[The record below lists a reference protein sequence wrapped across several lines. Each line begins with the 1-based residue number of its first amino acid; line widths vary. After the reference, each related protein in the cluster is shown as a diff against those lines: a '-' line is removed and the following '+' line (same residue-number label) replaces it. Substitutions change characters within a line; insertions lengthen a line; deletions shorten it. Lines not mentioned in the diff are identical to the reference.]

1 MGLSIVLANLLER
14 WRPRRRP
21 SVEQLRLL
29 RQAMSQAYQL
39 AYYILGDQAM
49 ARKIALRALV
59 GLTHDYRLLK
69 HRVTNQASYRH
80 GVWLETHTPS
90 KIRKVTLPFDLQ
102 MAARVFSITIPYER
116 GRRHT
121 ASLADYDVSFCKCAL
136 LVGLQGSNALWA
148 LIAIGNGVHSYTRQE
163 ITGIFYELIQAVP
176 RNQDSWNA
184 GNEPFGS
191 YLKKLNRAILGEF
204 SGYVRTDAN
213 GQIIKRPRA
222 EQPVALIAEC
232 INTLTLQETGESCL
246 GETVQ
251 SSFIRA
257 ADIESELRR
266 IHMVLHL
273 PCFTGLTEAATQQL
287 PREKPGMPEYTNML
301 ENNNGKNRQAPP
313 LSDQGLNSMVEEFQ
327 QLLERRRH
335 APTSIVITVD
345 GSEQNAK
352 SVQLDETGH
361 TELRLQ
367 ENSKLIEIWARS
379 EGEADILL
387 SAFFLSLGSARET
400 VTLEGGQEITLR
412 ADYAESDDG
421 AGSFQVGIGYG
432 ETKFARK
439 ILRSYRR
446 KTQER
451 VKRPR
456 YTQPAFLVVLAL
468 VFFTAVVVWV
478 PQIRNRVYVAGKS
491 IFSSFSAPPAPTPTD
506 QNSDTVRASLHD
518 APTAHFTMSA
528 QGKTATDGQTLALSV
543 PVNGNVTVAFNSTSV
558 QGSAAITN
566 YVWLSNG
573 TQICGN
579 SSTCS
584 YNLGTA
590 RNTIALTVTDGNG
603 LNSIAT
609 IGRTEAESRPIPNR
623 QDAVRHPQDAFA
635 SEGHQPQRN
644 NSPKFSK
651 DKSITGVVPSLAT
664 IKGIYVEP
672 SGVYDSA
679 ELNALA
685 HSIQVEALIKSG
697 LFKPKASPD
706 EADARLKIVSDFES
720 GTGDKAQAQLVTAKE
735 GKVIWYGP
743 LLSVARDSNSS
754 VGSTEVKNFVTKTV
768 KALTSKKEKAFHR
781 RRQNASGIRH
791 PSSGKE

>member
-39 AYYILGDQAM
+39 AYYILGDQGM
-49 ARKIALRALV
+49 ARKVALRALV

-80 GVWLETHTPS
+80 GVWLETQTPS

-176 RNQDSWNA
+176 RNQESWNA

-222 EQPVALIAEC
+222 EQPVDLIAEC
-232 INTLTLQETGESCL
+232 INTLTLQETGDSCL

-257 ADIESELRR
+257 ADIESELKR

-287 PREKPGMPEYTNML
+287 PREKAGMPEYTNML

-313 LSDQGLNSMVEEFQ
+313 LSDEGLNSMVEEFQ

-387 SAFFLSLGSARET
+387 SAFFLSLDSARET
-400 VTLEGGQEITLR
+400 VTLEGGQEITLT

-432 ETKFARK
+432 ETKFTRK

-446 KTQER
+446 KTHEQI
-451 VKRPR
+451 KRPR

-468 VFFTAVVVWV
+468 AFFTAVVVLV
-478 PQIRNRVYVAGKS
+478 PQIRNRVYVASKS
-491 IFSSFSAPPAPTPTD
+491 IFSSFTASPSPIPTD
-506 QNSDTVRASLHD
+506 QNNVTVQTNPHGT
-518 APTAHFTMSA
+518 PTAHFTMSA
-528 QGKTATDGQTLALSV
+528 QGKTATDGQTLTLSV
-543 PVNGNVTVAFNSTSV
+543 PVNGNVTVAFASTSV
-558 QGSAAITN
+558 KGSAAITS
-566 YVWLSNG
+566 YVWRSNG

-584 YNLGTA
+584 YNFGTA
-590 RNTIALTVTDGNG
+590 SNKITLTVTDSNG

-609 IGRTEAESRPIPNR
+609 IGQTEAERRFIPNG
-623 QDAVRHPQDAFA
+623 QDAVRQDAFA
-635 SEGHQPQRN
+635 AEGRHPPRN
-644 NSPKFSK
+644 NSPRFSK
-651 DKSITGVVPSLAT
+651 DKSVKGVVPSLAT
-664 IKGIYVEP
+664 IEGVYVES
-672 SGVYDSA
+672 SGLYDTA

-685 HSIQVEALIKSG
+685 HSSQVEALKKSG
-697 LFKPKASPD
+697 LFEPKASPD
-706 EADARLKIVSDFES
+706 EAEARLKIVSDFES
-720 GTGDKAQAQLVTAKE
+720 GTGDKAQAQLVTARE

-743 LLSVARDSNSS
+743 LLSINRDSNPAA
-754 VGSTEVKNFVTKTV
+754 GITELKNFVTKSIQ
-768 KALTSKKEKAFHR
+768 ALTAKKEKPVHR
-781 RRQNASGIRH
+781 RRRNASKVRH
-791 PSSGKE
+791 PSSAKE